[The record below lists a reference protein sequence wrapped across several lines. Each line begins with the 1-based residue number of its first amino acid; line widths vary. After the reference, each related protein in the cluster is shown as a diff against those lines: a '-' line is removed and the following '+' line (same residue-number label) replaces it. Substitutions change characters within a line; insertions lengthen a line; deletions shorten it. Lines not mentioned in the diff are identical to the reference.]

1 MSKGAS
7 IQHKQRQHLKRI
19 SRRRIQIRSHSTP
32 SAGVQHN
39 KEKSFFAKMF
49 DSIFTG
55 GE

>member
-1 MSKGAS
+1 MPKGAS

-32 SAGVQHN
+32 SAGVPHN
-39 KEKSFFAKMF
+39 KEKNIFAKIF
-49 DSIFTG
+49 DTMFTG